1 MSNLRLQFVLEAVD
15 RATGTVKAVTAK
27 VGALPAGMRRVSAQF
42 AALKRNERLLAA
54 GENLRAAGARVA
66 GFARAA
72 TVALAAVGAVAG
84 LAAGGINRVADRVS
98 AVADGA
104 IRLGMTTEALSRLH
118 FAAEQ
123 SGSSAQAMEQGLE
136 MLANKLVEAQKG
148 SQEAAFWLDAVGISL
163 AEVKNGMTAS
173 QAWLRAADVFE
184 KVGDAGGNA
193 EKKIAWLRAMMGR
206 GGTDLKQA
214 TDLGSKGIAELE
226 RRSDELGRTIDSNT
240 AAAMKAYGD
249 QTNELNS
256 AVQGLTTRL
265 AMRLMPAMSQVI
277 DRLTNM
283 AAAGRKDWV
292 DQLGDS
298 LARLLV
304 HLPAIISALA
314 TLLGL
319 LAQLVGGIA
328 AVVDAT
334 VGWESIMAVVLGVF
348 AGNALVVIT
357 TFTQALWGFGAA
369 LAAAAAPFLP
379 LIAAAAALAA
389 VGVLIYKNWE
399 PIVGFFSRLA
409 SGIRNVG
416 RDMRAFSDK
425 WEGGTTSVFTEGGG
439 APGAAGT
446 TAVRQSTAQVGG
458 TLRIEV
464 DGEGRPRVREVRRD
478 PGTQLDFD
486 VYAGPTMVAP

>member
-15 RATGTVKAVTAK
+15 RATATVKGVTARL
-27 VGALPAGMRRVSAQF
+27 GALPAGMRRVSAQF
-42 AALKRNERLLAA
+42 AALKRNEKLLAA

-123 SGSSAQAMEQGLE
+123 SGASAQAMEQGLE
-136 MLANKLVEAQKG
+136 MLASKLVEAQKG

-163 AEVKNGMTAS
+163 ADVKKGMTAD
-173 QAWLRAADVFE
+173 QAFRRIAQRFQE
-184 KVGDAGGNA
+184 VGDAGGNA
-193 EKKIAWLRAMMGR
+193 ERKIAVMRALMGR
-206 GGTDLKQA
+206 GGADLIQLANGGA
-214 TDLGSKGIAELE
+214 TAIAELE
-226 RRSDELGRTIDSNT
+226 KRSDELGRTIDGNT
-240 AAAMKAYGD
+240 AAAMNAYGD

-283 AAAGRKDWV
+283 AVAGRKDWV

-304 HLPAIISALA
+304 HLPAIIGALA

-334 VGWESIMAVVLGVF
+334 VGWEVVFGAVAAVIAGKAVLAVL
-348 AGNALVVIT
+348 ALT
-357 TFTQALWGFGAA
+357 KALWGFGAA

-379 LIAAAAALAA
+379 LIAAASALAA

-409 SGIRNVG
+409 SGIRNAG

-446 TAVRQSTAQVGG
+446 SAVRQSTAQVGG